1 MGKRLSC
8 IVLVLLCSLS
18 LKAQTGVLSLKID
31 RVDSVYYGK
40 NVHAPASRII
50 LEIDPDS
57 EPLISAPQ
65 VRKWIVDGLMKFEGM
80 ALPEPEFITIGRGGD
95 DNMGYVLI
103 PFVVE
108 TSDHTPTG
116 TFDID
121 TSTGFRLQKKN
132 EIPIPEGLAVFVS
145 MEITRLPPYSSRPRI
160 SADQRPYLIQF
171 DRFDESS
178 TFGVTSRIV
187 FISED
192 SYVTKDVLNE
202 LRLLFKYDHIIV
214 DGVDIENRA
223 IVLNAFPGEVE
234 QYYLSIPLRSFSNYN
249 RETQFKDTSE
259 HNQLFEL
266 PENVVIKPGTTSV
279 FRVSFN

>member
-1 MGKRLSC
+1 MA
-8 IVLVLLCSLS
+8 LLIIWSFS
-18 LKAQTGVLSLKID
+18 LKAQTGTLSLKID

-65 VRKWIVDGLMKFEGM
+65 VRKWIIDGLLKFEGM
-80 ALPEPEFITIGRGGD
+80 TLPEPEFITIGRGGGE
-95 DNMGYVLI
+95 NSGYVLI
-103 PFVVE
+103 PLVVE
-108 TSDHTPTG
+108 PSDHTPTG
-116 TFDID
+116 TFELD
-121 TSTGFRLQKKN
+121 TSTGFKLQKKH
-132 EIPIPEGLAVFVS
+132 EIPILEGMAVFVA

-160 SADQRPYLIQF
+160 NADKRPYLIQF
-171 DRFDESS
+171 DRYDETA
-178 TFGVTSRIV
+178 TFGVTSRVV

-202 LRLLFKYDHIIV
+202 LRLLFKYDHIVI
-214 DGVDIENRA
+214 DGVGIENRA
-223 IVLNAFPGEVE
+223 IVLNEFPGEVE
-234 QYYLSIPLRSFSNYN
+234 QYYLSIPLQSFRNYDRS
-249 RETQFKDTSE
+249 TKFKDTSE

-266 PENVVIKPGTTSV
+266 PENVSIKPGTTSV